1 MGNKS
6 VFVVFVQNEDDI
18 PEMYAI
24 YSSEEYAEKKVKAL
38 ISSFGDDLTYIY
50 HEEHEV
56 CDE

>member
-6 VFVVFVQNEDDI
+6 VFVVFIQNEDEI

-24 YSSEEYAEKKVKAL
+24 CSSEELAEKKVNAL
-38 ISSFGDDLTYIY
+38 ISSLGDDHMYIY